1 MKRTASLILTALI
14 FISAGLVSRAADQND
29 WKQKMM
35 SEKVA
40 FLTVELDLSPEEAQA
55 FWPVYNTVS
64 TELDNAMQEI
74 FSAYK
79 ALAKAIDDKRSK
91 NEISALLDRYTA
103 AQKKHRDIDAASAER
118 YKKVLPIEKV
128 AKLYLSEEK
137 FRRHCINKMHGKPA
151 GAQGHTQNRK

>member
-14 FISAGLVSRAADQND
+14 FISAGVAAKAADKND

-35 SEKVA
+35 SEKIA
-40 FLTVELDLSPEEAQA
+40 FLTVELDLTPEEAQT

-74 FSAYK
+74 FKAYK
-79 ALAKAIDDKRSK
+79 ALSNVIGENRPKA
-91 NEISALLDRYTA
+91 EISSMLDRYLA
-103 AQKKHRDIDAASAER
+103 AQKKHREIEEGTLER
-118 YKKVLPIEKV
+118 YRKVLPIEKV

-137 FRRHCINKMHGKPA
+137 FRRHCINKMHGKPE
-151 GAQGHTQNRK
+151 GQPGHPQDRR